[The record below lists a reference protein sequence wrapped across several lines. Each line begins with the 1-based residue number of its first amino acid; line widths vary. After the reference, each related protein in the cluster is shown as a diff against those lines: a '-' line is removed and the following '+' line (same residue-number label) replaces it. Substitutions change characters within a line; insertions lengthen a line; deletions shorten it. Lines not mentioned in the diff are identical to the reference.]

1 MEKSGEYL
9 AGAIEVLDRLL
20 SEEQTQSSNK
30 SPFRLFEL
38 SFLLVKS
45 HLQHA
50 AILSHLITHD
60 QALRHAQLSKEKVR
74 DCVRLMKLISS
85 QGSRLWERSGLEVML
100 EKFIHE
106 VTHRD
111 PTSSDYMSPMITGP
125 LFEKRSQSSNSVN
138 RSEQA
143 TRSQVDVSA
152 DQYASGII
160 FWKHNQK
167 NNEKY
172 LKQELAKRYGDS
184 FQGKK
189 MNTEWLQLFN
199 IGNIMHVTPVT
210 YRELLSDETDH
221 TTILTE
227 DRLVELVLVYSCCL
241 FSIATENRFI
251 CHRELDTDK
260 AATELSGPAKTVA
273 KNYQLLQNHNFKQS

>member
-111 PTSSDYMSPMITGP
+111 PTSSDYKSPMITGP

>member
-1 MEKSGEYL
+1 MEKSGENL
-9 AGAIEVLDRLL
+9 AGAIEVLDRLMT
-20 SEEQTQSSNK
+20 EEQTQSSTK

-45 HLQHA
+45 HLQYA

-74 DCVRLMKLISS
+74 DCARLMKLISL

-111 PTSSDYMSPMITGP
+111 PTSSDYKSPMVTGP
-125 LFEKRSQSSNSVN
+125 LFKKKSQSSSSVN

-221 TTILTE
+221 NTILTE
-227 DRLVELVLVYSCCL
+227 DRLVELMLVYSCCL

-260 AATELSGPAKTVA
+260 SATELSGPAKTVA